1 MTDCFKLTMNMFKR
15 EKVKKMAKKKKK
27 KKKVQEEYGMSRG
40 MVTFNHGLA
49 VVEMAEGEHRLEVM
63 DIKKMMDKKSN

>member
-1 MTDCFKLTMNMFKR
+1 
-15 EKVKKMAKKKKK
+15 
-27 KKKVQEEYGMSRG
+27 MSRG